1 MKDGEKVTTVD
12 KENEFQD
19 MQQGILKHSETVE
32 SDNFSQIPDELQA
45 ITRWI
50 VWKFETKGSKRT
62 KVPYQ
67 PNGSFAKTND
77 PTTWCYFYEAVEAA
91 RSGQYDGIGFVFSQN
106 DEYIGVDIDK
116 CYENGVFNETAST
129 IIDSLDSYTE
139 FSPSGTG
146 VHIIVKG
153 ALPTYITQT
162 GFKNASYGVELY
174 SYGRYFTFTGNREN
188 GNEIQERSDEV
199 AALIEDYFSK
209 EQLAQYTETEFNSE
223 PFNFEDDTMTWNKMF
238 EDKVNGESI
247 LAMYQGELIRDNDHS
262 DTDYFLCQELAY
274 YCDKD
279 FVKMDRMFRNS
290 GLYREKWDAQRGAM
304 TYGERTLLAAAASK
318 KKTLSDY
325 KKEFSAAADF
335 PIEQVAGDIFPKGYF
350 YEHGCLFKVVEKKKP
365 TGDVEILEVMICR
378 QVPYITR
385 SFTNIEHAQLY
396 YELAWRDKGRWYRE
410 VIPAGD
416 LSIKKELLKLSYK
429 SLAVTDN
436 NAKELITYFDRLNM
450 IRRSDHEFLV
460 ERIGHI
466 KNTFIHPLTAN
477 GVTILPPDIGEK
489 QLLEAFQTSGTIEEW
504 IEHVLKPIQKHPKAL
519 LMVVASFTSVLLQ
532 DLKMKPFIIDLSGV
546 TSQGKTTVLRAC
558 ASVWGTEHLV
568 SEWNLTKVAA
578 ERKASFLNSFPLLLD
593 DTRKADERQLQ
604 GFVYTFS
611 GGRSKGRGTVS
622 GSQREYTWG
631 NLMLSTGEDSLNA
644 YADRAGGVA
653 ARILPITG
661 LPFEGENYQFFT
673 DLYKAIEN
681 YYGSI
686 GLAFLN
692 KWQAQKETIIPHFE
706 ETYNQRFQQKAYGN
720 EVISRIA
727 RYYAAI
733 VFTADVLNSFFDC
746 TIDLSVLADLFDELN
761 KENKAVD
768 KPMQLLEDILS
779 DLDAD
784 REAIFGQYLPR
795 GEIKAVFKDNTI
807 HLLPNYLKDF
817 LKTEQNTIRNE
828 WLRRGISIK
837 GFNNNKIVD
846 YQQIKH
852 KGRKFR
858 GIAIQPKIIEDLG
871 FDFKETNS
879 HSAYS

>member
-1 MKDGEKVTTVD
+1 
-12 KENEFQD
+12 
-19 MQQGILKHSETVE
+19 MQQDLINHANETK
-32 SDNFSQIPDELQA
+32 SDNFSQIPTELQD

-50 VWKFETKGSKRT
+50 VWKFETKNGKQT

-67 PNGSFAKTND
+67 PNGNYAKTND
-77 PTTWCYFYEAVEAA
+77 PTTWGYFHEAVTAV
-91 RSGQYDGIGFVFSQN
+91 RNGHYNGIGFVFAQN
-106 DEYIGVDIDK
+106 DEYIGIDIDK
-116 CYENGVFNETAST
+116 CYENGIFNETAST
-129 IIDSLDSYTE
+129 IIESLDSYTE

-153 ALPTYITQT
+153 TLPEHITQT

-174 SYGRYFTFTGNREN
+174 SFGRYFTFTGDREN
-188 GNEIQERSDEV
+188 DNEIQERSDEI
-199 AALIEDYFSK
+199 ASLIDEYFSK

-223 PFNFEDDTMTWNKMF
+223 PFNLEDDAETWRKMF
-238 EDKVNGESI
+238 SDKVNGENI
-247 LAMYQGELIRDNDHS
+247 QAMYKGDLIRANDHS
-262 DTDYFLCQELAY
+262 ATDYFLCQELAY

-279 FVKMDRMFRNS
+279 FIKMDRMFRNS
-290 GLYREKWDAQRGAM
+290 GLYRDKWDEQRGAT
-304 TYGERTLLAAAASK
+304 TYGERTLITAAASK
-318 KKTLSDY
+318 KKTISAY
-325 KKEFSAAADF
+325 KKEYSPADDF
-335 PIEQVAGDIFPKGYF
+335 PIEKVNGEIAFPKGYF
-350 YEHGCLFKVVEKKKP
+350 YEHGCLYKIIEKKKP
-365 TGDVEILEVMICR
+365 NGEIEVLEVMICR
-378 QVPYITR
+378 QIPYITR
-385 SFTNIEHAQLY
+385 SFTNIEHPQLY
-396 YELAWRDKGRWYRE
+396 HELSWSDKGRLYTE
-410 VIPAGD
+410 IIPAGD

-450 IRRSDHEFLV
+450 IRQSDHELLV

-466 KNTFIHPLTAN
+466 KNTFIHPLTIN

-489 QLLEAFQTSGTIEEW
+489 QLLEAFQTSGTANDW
-504 IEHVLKPIQKHPKAL
+504 IEHVFKPIQKHPKAL

-604 GFVYTFS
+604 GFIYNFS
-611 GGRSKGRGTVS
+611 GGRSKGRGSVS
-622 GSQREYTWG
+622 GSQREFTWG

-644 YADRAGGVA
+644 YAERAGGVA

-661 LPFEGENYQFFT
+661 LPFEGENYQFFN

-686 GLAFLN
+686 GLEFVMR
-692 KWQAQKETIIPHFE
+692 WREQKATAIPYFDNS
-706 ETYNQRFQQKAYGN
+706 YNEKFQQKAYGN

-733 VFTADVLNSFFDC
+733 VFTADLLNNFFNC
-746 TIDLSVLADLFDELN
+746 NIDLKILADLFDELN
-761 KENKAVD
+761 AENKAVD
-768 KPMQLLEDILS
+768 KPMQLLEAILS

-784 REAIFGQYLPR
+784 RDSILSDFAHLSIKPLKAIYRNDTLF
-795 GEIKAVFKDNTI
+795 
-807 HLLPNYLKDF
+807 LLPAYLKEM
-817 LKTEQNTIRNE
+817 LKVEEKTIRSE
-828 WLRRGISIK
+828 WLRRGITVESMK
-837 GFNNNKIVD
+837 NNKKVD
-846 YQQIKH
+846 YRQLKIS
-852 KGRKFR
+852 GTNFR
-858 GIAIQPKIIEDLG
+858 VVPLTSTVIEELG
-871 FDFKETNS
+871 FDFSVERAGS
-879 HSAYS
+879 F